1 MDAML
6 AAEPYLDGTELE
18 ILCGLLVV
26 KNGHLIAEGY
36 FNEGAVSRKNLL
48 RSVTRSYT
56 AALVGVALDQGGPS
70 SVDQKMMDFFPEFS
84 G

>member
-36 FNEGAVSRKNLL
+36 FNEGAVSRRNVLQ
-48 RSVTRSYT
+48 SVTK
-56 AALVGVALDQGGPS
+56 VGRPRFDGHLD
-70 SVDQKMMDFFPEFS
+70 SVDGNTRS
-84 G
+84 R